1 MRHQQYIDGL
11 PTFDVWALQRLDLG
25 NQHIEPLLHLHRTLP
40 FTPVGTVLAAVTPD
54 VERSV
59 RIQAAAFAVL
69 SDLGWEPAFVHSI
82 APLGETLVGAHG
94 NASRGTSGKEEG
106 VGAGGTDSGGD
117 EDVGEA
123 RGVNQTAGAEEGAG
137 GGEDLGFA
145 AGSERDLGDAGVAAV
160 DGPFSFAVAGEEDAR
175 GGHGCGGGGYAGE
188 GLEGGV
194 VSGGGGLGRIS
205 LIEPQGWRGL
215 EVRH

>member
-11 PTFDVWALQRLDLG
+11 PTFHVWALERLDLG
-25 NQHIEPLLHLHRTLP
+25 NQHIEPLLHLRRTLP
-40 FTPVGTVLAAVTPD
+40 FTPIGTVLAAVTPD

-59 RIQAAAFAVL
+59 RIQATAFTVL

-82 APLGETLVGAHG
+82 APLSQTLVGAHG
-94 NASRGTSGKEEG
+94 NASRGTSGEEEG
-106 VGAGGTDSGGD
+106 VGAGGTNPGGD

-123 RGVNQTAGAEEGAG
+123 RGVDQTAGAEEGAG

-160 DGPFSFAVAGEEDAR
+160 DGPFCFTVAGEEDAG
-175 GGHGCGGGGYAGE
+175 GGHSCGGGR
-188 GLEGGV
+188 V
-194 VSGGGGLGRIS
+194 CGGGIGGR
-205 LIEPQGWRGL
+205 GC
-215 EVRH
+215 